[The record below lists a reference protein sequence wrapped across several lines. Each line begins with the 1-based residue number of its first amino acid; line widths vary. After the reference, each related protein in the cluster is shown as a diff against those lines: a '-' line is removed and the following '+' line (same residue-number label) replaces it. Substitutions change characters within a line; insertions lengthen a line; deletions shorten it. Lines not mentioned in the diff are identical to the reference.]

1 MTEQIYKSVFVKY
14 FTKTDINTHLIYMDT
29 TPDEIYFFESVTPLL
44 AVNMTFL
51 KVQDTISL

>member
-1 MTEQIYKSVFVKY
+1 MSVFVKY